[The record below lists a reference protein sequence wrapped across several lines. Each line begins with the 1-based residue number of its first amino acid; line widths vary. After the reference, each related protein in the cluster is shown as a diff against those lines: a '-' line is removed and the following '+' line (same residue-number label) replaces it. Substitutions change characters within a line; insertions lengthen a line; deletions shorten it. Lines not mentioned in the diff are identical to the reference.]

1 MVLDVWM
8 AFRGGWSRRKVI
20 RVLIMS
26 RREHGGEKADQ
37 VRARCVPASHWPTY
51 ACGAQPDKAAESHAS
66 RRPRWTARGRPPRA
80 DRRSHVP
87 RPYHHLNEERVNAH
101 SFS

>member
-1 MVLDVWM
+1 MEEEE
-8 AFRGGWSRRKVI
+8 AI

-80 DRRSHVP
+80 
-87 RPYHHLNEERVNAH
+87 ERGGASVARASSLPAVL
-101 SFS
+101 SFT